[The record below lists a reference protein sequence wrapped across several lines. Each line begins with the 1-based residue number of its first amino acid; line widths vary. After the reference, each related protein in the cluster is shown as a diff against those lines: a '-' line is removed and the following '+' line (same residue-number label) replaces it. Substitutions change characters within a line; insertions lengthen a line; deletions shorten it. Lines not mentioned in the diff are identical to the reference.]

1 MRILI
6 SNDDGIH
13 AAGLAPLAYAL
24 EPLGEVWVVA
34 PEQEQSARSHALT
47 MHKPLR
53 VKRRED
59 RWFSVSGTPADCVYM
74 AVHRVLPGA
83 PDLVV
88 SGINRGANLGSDILY
103 SGTVAAAME
112 ACLYGLRAMAVSLY
126 IDPARPGAAHHWDTA
141 AAVAA
146 RVAQAQLDAP
156 LPAHVLLNVNVP
168 DLPLGEV
175 RGVRA
180 TCMGVRHYEKRVDE
194 RTDPWGRRYYWIGG
208 RHMRFE
214 DIADSDG
221 PALEQG
227 YASVSPLQPD
237 LTHHRFLRDLR
248 GWTLFSEPADPD
260 ADEPAPAPR

>member
-6 SNDDGIH
+6 SNDDGIQ
-13 AAGLAPLAYAL
+13 AAGLAPLAEAL
-24 EPLGEVWVVA
+24 APLGEVWVVA

-53 VKRRED
+53 IRRRAEE
-59 RWFSVSGTPADCVYM
+59 RWFGVSGTPADCVYM
-74 AVHRVLPGA
+74 AVHQILPEA

-126 IDPARPGAAHHWDTA
+126 INPARPGGAHHWDTA
-141 AAVAA
+141 AALAA
-146 RVAQAQLDAP
+146 RLAADQLRSE
-156 LPAHVLLNVNVP
+156 LPAHVLLNLNVP
-168 DLPLGEV
+168 DRPLGEV
-175 RGVRA
+175 KGMRA

-208 RHMRFE
+208 RHMRFD
-214 DIADSDG
+214 DIPSSDG
-221 PALEQG
+221 PALEAG
-227 YASVSPLQPD
+227 WASVTPLQPD
-237 LTHHRFLRDLR
+237 LTHHRFLDALR
-248 GWTLFSEPADPD
+248 GWAVFAPVDAESDPQS
-260 ADEPAPAPR
+260 R